1 MEMELI
7 YVERQYYVRGKK
19 VQIKELT
26 DIMAVKP
33 VEQNR
38 NLNEG
43 LKQATVLLDSREI
56 TNTEEQQAFQNAGWY
71 FINPNEEIS
80 RSFNRSSEEV
90 AIGRVFKQEN
100 GRMLIGNNLLTVQID
115 PNLNEQESL
124 AILSENNLEIINKLG
139 FGKNLYEV
147 KVPADLDFL
156 EVANKLNE
164 RSEFLFAEP
173 QFIEQISSRN
183 RPTDPDYSKQWQWKN
198 DGSNGGVVN
207 ADVHAEEAWD
217 IAKGDGIRIA
227 IIDNGF
233 EVNHPDLKEAVV
245 AGAGYFKQQ
254 GSTALFVD
262 SLSQYPNSKH
272 GTFCAGIALAR
283 ADNERGGC
291 GIANQSDFLPIAA
304 LPDQVGS
311 QATLARA
318 IAYAADPSKENVN
331 VAGADIIACSLGPN
345 VGDWLLTSVLD
356 VALEFAVKE
365 GRNGLGTPIF
375 WAVSNG
381 EFPVEQ
387 DEVCAHPNTIAV
399 GRSTRQD
406 KEDGSA
412 FGPELDLL
420 APGVNVY
427 STDVRGGYT
436 SSTGTS
442 FAAPCA
448 AGIGALV
455 LSVNPHLGWQQV
467 REVILST
474 CDKIGGVNYD
484 SNGHHQKY
492 GYGRVNAF
500 KAVSHAQR
508 GNVSNAVNE
517 VNTM

>member
-1 MEMELI
+1 M
-7 YVERQYYVRGKK
+7 ERQYYARGQK

-26 DIMAVKP
+26 NIMAVKP
-33 VEQNR
+33 DEGNR
-38 NLNEG
+38 HLDEG
-43 LKQATVLLDSREI
+43 LKQATMFLDSREE
-56 TNTEEQQAFQNAGWY
+56 TNTEEQKAFQNAGWY

-80 RSFNRSSEEV
+80 RSFSRSSADV
-90 AIGRVFKQEN
+90 AVGRVFKQEN
-100 GRMLIGNNLLTVQID
+100 GRILIGNNILTVQLNS
-115 PNLNEQESL
+115 NLTERESL
-124 AILSENNLEIINKLG
+124 DLLSENNLEIINKLE
-139 FGKNLYEV
+139 FGKHLYEV
-147 KVPADLDFL
+147 KVPTNLDFL
-156 EVANKLNE
+156 AVANKLNE

-173 QFIEQISSRN
+173 QFIEQISSRH

-207 ADVHAEEAWD
+207 ADVHAEEVWD
-217 IAKGDGIRIA
+217 ITRGAGIRIA

-254 GSTALFVD
+254 GSTALFVE
-262 SLSQYPNSKH
+262 SLSQYPNSEH
-272 GTFCAGIALAR
+272 GTFCAGITLAR

-318 IAYAADPSKENVN
+318 IAYAADPSKENIN
-331 VAGADIIACSLGPN
+331 AAGADIIACSLGPN
-345 VGDWLLTSVLD
+345 GADWLLTSVLEL
-356 VALEFAVKE
+356 AFEFAVKE

-381 EFPVEQ
+381 NFPVAQ
-387 DEVCAHPNTIAV
+387 DEICAHTNTIAV

-412 FGPELDLL
+412 FGPELDFL

-427 STDVRGGYT
+427 STDTGGGYT

-455 LSVNPHLGWQQV
+455 LSVNSNLSWQQV

-484 SNGHHQKY
+484 SNGHHQNY

-500 KAVSHAQR
+500 KAVSHAQSS
-508 GNVSNAVNE
+508 NVSNAVDE
-517 VNTM
+517 LNTI